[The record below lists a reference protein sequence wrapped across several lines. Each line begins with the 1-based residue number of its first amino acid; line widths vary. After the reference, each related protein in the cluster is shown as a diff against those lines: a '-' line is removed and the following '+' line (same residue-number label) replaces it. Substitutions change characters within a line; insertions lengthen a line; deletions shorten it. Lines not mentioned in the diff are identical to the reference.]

1 MQLSEYGFS
10 KHHPRLVIV
19 PRGMIA
25 YKKKK
30 GVVKSMSINGKAYI
44 AGVYE
49 HPTRKAV
56 DKSLAQLHAES
67 ALGALADA
75 GLTKDDV
82 DGYFCAGDAPGLG
95 PLSLVDYMGL
105 NLKHMDATETGGS
118 SYVLHVG
125 HAAEA
130 IAMGKCSVA
139 LITLAGRPRAEGMA
153 TGTAPRNY
161 GSSAPDVAFEF
172 PFGPTVVN
180 MYAMCA
186 QRHMYEYGTTSEQL
200 AWIKVAASHHAQY
213 NEHAM
218 LRNVVT
224 VDEVVNSPMI
234 SDPLHRLDC
243 CVISDGGGAIIVTS
257 PEVAKSLKR
266 PLVKVLGAGEAPK
279 HQMGGK
285 IDLTYSGARWSGP
298 LAFEEARVKPSDMK
312 YASIYDSFTIT
323 VLMQLEDLGFCE
335 KGEGGK
341 FVSDGNL
348 ISGTGKLP
356 FNTDGGGLCNNHPA
370 NRGGLTKVI
379 EAVRQLRG
387 EAHPKVQVPNCD
399 LALAHG
405 TGGSLGTRHGS
416 ATVIMERE

>member
-1 MQLSEYGFS
+1 
-10 KHHPRLVIV
+10 
-19 PRGMIA
+19 
-25 YKKKK
+25 
-30 GVVKSMSINGKAYI
+30 MSINGKAYI

-49 HPTRKAV
+49 HPTRKAT

-67 ALGALADA
+67 ALGALKDA

-105 NLKHMDATETGGS
+105 KLKHLDATETGGS

-213 NEHAM
+213 NESAM

-234 SDPLHRLDC
+234 ADPLHRLDC

-257 PEVAKSLKR
+257 PEVAKTLKR
-266 PLVKVLGAGEAPK
+266 PLVKVIGAGEAPK

-285 IDLTYSGARWSGP
+285 VDLTYSGAVWSGP
-298 LAFEEARVKPSDMK
+298 MAFDEAHVKPTDIK

-335 KGEGGK
+335 KGKGGA

-348 ISGTGKLP
+348 IAGTGKLP

-387 EAHPKVQVPNCD
+387 EAHPNVQVQNCD